1 MKQQVL
7 RLIYYYYLMC
17 FLLFWSYTQTID
29 LLFFVVIYH
38 IIIIISFIRRIIYF
52 IFIIIP
58 QVSDVIEKLSLYS
71 NKSYIDIKISRPSAL
86 SINTLLIFDIHDL
99 NGSLFLKVSF
109 FFLLAFSVPAT
120 LIIFL
125 QKYMHHYN
133 QISLILKLK
142 I

>member
-58 QVSDVIEKLSLYS
+58 QFSE
-71 NKSYIDIKISRPSAL
+71 SYIDIKISRPSAL